1 MHIDMRYDGVDLC
14 ATEPLWLGTAARPKG
29 TIGSSTRIGLKR
41 GHREHRKEGLAQS
54 STLRTYA
61 VEQALSKN
69 ESLGAGTRRRL
80 TLPET
85 VTDTDMFNLKE

>member
-14 ATEPLWLGTAARPKG
+14 ATEPLWLGTAARPEG

-41 GHREHRKEGLAQS
+41 EIHREHRKEGLAQS

-61 VEQALSKN
+61 VEQALSKT
-69 ESLGAGTRRRL
+69 SLSELVRGVGQICPKL
-80 TLPET
+80 
-85 VTDTDMFNLKE
+85 

>member
-41 GHREHRKEGLAQS
+41 EIQEHRKEGLAQS
-54 STLRTYA
+54 SALRTYA
-61 VEQALSKN
+61 VEQALSKT
-69 ESLGAGTRRRL
+69 SLSELVRGVG
-80 TLPET
+80 
-85 VTDTDMFNLKE
+85 